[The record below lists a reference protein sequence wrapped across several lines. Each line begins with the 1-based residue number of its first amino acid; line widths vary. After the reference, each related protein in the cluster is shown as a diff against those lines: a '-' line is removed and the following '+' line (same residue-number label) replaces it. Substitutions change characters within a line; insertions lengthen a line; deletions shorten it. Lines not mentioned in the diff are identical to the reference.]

1 MGHAL
6 PDWLVMGLL
15 QTLNRKDIKQMFCCD
30 LKLLRWRLW
39 VWLVYAW
46 IVSNDPFL
54 KPVLRAVTVQVEP
67 NAGASARNV
76 LDISQT
82 AVPASPLSFFY
93 LFFFSHLFFQPELLE
108 VSILWFITLSGKM
121 SMLVQCFLSFSPS
134 LILLF
139 TSNTGF
145 LKVCVSLTDLYSIH
159 RCGFVASRMFPQIPP
174 TDQDV
179 SKNIWR

>member
-82 AVPASPLSFFY
+82 AVPASPLSFFI
-93 LFFFSHLFFQPELLE
+93 FFFLPLIFPAWIIRGIDIMIYYSKRKNEHARAVFFPFRHR
-108 VSILWFITLSGKM
+108 SF
-121 SMLVQCFLSFSPS
+121 CFLLQTLAFWRSACLSRT
-134 LILLF
+134 F
-139 TSNTGF
+139 TAF
-145 LKVCVSLTDLYSIH
+145 TD
-159 RCGFVASRMFPQIPP
+159 VAL
-174 TDQDV
+174 
-179 SKNIWR
+179 